1 MGVPT
6 AQSTSTSLND
16 SKKKVNYGFVDS
28 VLSFVI
34 LVNIMYYIMTH
45 HELKCKENYK
55 KTEINFLFRGFLIKL
70 F

>member
-1 MGVPT
+1 M
-6 AQSTSTSLND
+6 SNSLND

-45 HELKCKENYK
+45 HKLKCKENYK
-55 KTEINFLFRGFLIKL
+55 KT
-70 F
+70 